1 MSFLEELITE
11 INKAKQPK
19 KESKVNKF
27 LEFEKQLR
35 DLAKSK
41 GLQPRTF
48 LEQLA
53 KSNPELA
60 KNKIIIKLIGEQDVP
75 QQKGRDAKPQV
86 LTKRAMN
93 TVKKGIKQAANKQRR
108 RMDKDAVKEDGKDEF
123 SKHVNPMGSDSV
135 AMAKI
140 KKSPGFY
147 DMLVTFYTSAVL
159 HDRDDEEVLPI
170 MSSMFNMNVEE
181 IKAVLR
187 QYGNFT
193 FGGSS
198 PEDKFKANM
207 GATGFLGKGKSR
219 TLNSVYEDE
228 HQDRGYAQMI
238 IQQHPEEYKKF
249 MQTGD
254 LFDAPTIYEKL
265 FAYFSSSDASEQM
278 PYGTQKARDGDPY
291 VWLTDKL
298 DDLGLTEG
306 NEFAQKVRQMK
317 AAGAKKGT
325 KFKTSDGE
333 EHTLEDERYDSDS
346 SGKFQITF
354 SDEDMDANTEA
365 QYLQVLKNLL
375 KTYKDVDIA
384 RVDDVESYIM
394 VRGLPEQKTEA
405 VSDKK
410 VDSFHTELDRLVHK
424 YFGHSSDE
432 KKEKVKEDAIT
443 EEEFDEAAGEKDAC
457 YHKVKSR
464 YKVWPSAYASGALV
478 KCRKVGASNWGN
490 KSK

>member
-1 MSFLEELITE
+1 MSFLEELINE
-11 INKAKQPK
+11 MDKAKQPK

-75 QQKGRDAKPQV
+75 QQKGRDAKPEV

-108 RMDKDAVKEDGKDEF
+108 RMDKDAVEEDAEQDTQY
-123 SKHVNPMGSDSV
+123 
-135 AMAKI
+135 AK
-140 KKSPGFY
+140 
-147 DMLVTFYTSAVL
+147 
-159 HDRDDEEVLPI
+159 
-170 MSSMFNMNVEE
+170 
-181 IKAVLR
+181 
-187 QYGNFT
+187 
-193 FGGSS
+193 
-198 PEDKFKANM
+198 
-207 GATGFLGKGKSR
+207 
-219 TLNSVYEDE
+219 
-228 HQDRGYAQMI
+228 MI
-238 IQQHPEEYKKF
+238 IQQNPQEYKKF

-254 LFDAPTIYEKL
+254 LMDAPTVYEKL
-265 FAYFSSSDASEQM
+265 FAYFSSSDADDMM

-306 NEFAQKVRQMK
+306 NEFAQKVRQLK
-317 AAGAKKGT
+317 AQGAKKGT
-325 KFKTSDGE
+325 KFQTSDGE
-333 EHTLEDERYDSDS
+333 EHTLEQILTQTRQLMDMLERKIQEQSAVE
-346 SGKFQITF
+346 
-354 SDEDMDANTEA
+354 ED
-365 QYLQVLKNLL
+365 
-375 KTYKDVDIA
+375 KTDKEI
-384 RVDDVESYIM
+384 DD
-394 VRGLPEQKTEA
+394 
-405 VSDKK
+405 
-410 VDSFHTELDRLVHK
+410 FHRELDDLVHK
-424 YFGHSSDE
+424 HFGHSSDE
-432 KKEKVKEDAIT
+432 KKEEIEESAPIT